1 MNLSDKTTSGAPLT
15 WADLSKQRK
24 EKTGPSG
31 QDIVGEQIKQAP
43 KNFADIGTSAPKEE
57 TVTADT
63 TTLPPKEETTPVS
76 TPAETVV
83 QEASQGAKSPE
94 KDIPPAAFD
103 PFSTEGIQY
112 ITPDQMRGDKKPL
125 AERMHEPA
133 SAETQQPE
141 SVAEPVEEKEEKPPV
156 MVMPESVN
164 QTEKPLE
171 SEESVKIEESTEVES
186 SSPPAI
192 KVLKEVDIQPE
203 EVSSEGAQSETS
215 LSLKESEPKEQE
227 GGATEKQSDESTAVT
242 ENILEKKEDKQD
254 EKLDQEKKEETPPKT
269 EGKTEDTPDK
279 EGDDKEKEGT
289 LPPKDGPQKGQN
301 YDLLA
306 QISAEDKMMNVKEEK
321 RQFFMTIMAS
331 VMGFMFQFDAYRKT
345 HNKLFSRLYA
355 SWKMFVFFLL
365 GCGGL
370 TALLMIYLV
379 MYFPSFVETYLRT
392 AGIQTSSL
400 KVNRFSSTQVVIEN
414 MQAKD
419 GSFYVG
425 RTTLTYTLPELV
437 RGHIREALM
446 QGVQINLDNKKPYWN
461 MAEIYKL
468 YQSSFASKMVQ
479 IENVMIP
486 EGMAYLTYN
495 DDTVPV
501 KFSVKNNYVDGIL
514 RSELPFKTEENT
526 IMEANGTLSVSGGR
540 KLNWSLD
547 LMSARLLS
555 PKVREISGGI
565 KATSSQGVFQ
575 DVKTDLTFTDLY
587 SSFSSNIDVK
597 INQGSV
603 DGRVTLKMAELNRDN
618 KRATQSYTFDF
629 SDLKVSDELTTL
641 ETKNDIIITANDV
654 TYPHFQLKN
663 GQVKLKGHLNCLK
676 GECTYQLSDPGE
688 VELLG
693 AEVLLSNH
701 AYISKKPLVF
711 KLETQPETPLFQ
723 RNTTGDYAFNFVIP
737 ELYFDGHR
745 NAEVSPVKLELKNVA
760 YTLKESLTQGESL
773 SVKVADGNLETP
785 DYALKAISA
794 DVMNPFS
801 TFPTGKLLIKEVKLL
816 DKKGFLQVPF
826 TLDLDLKHEHSQAK
840 LTALD
845 GQIQFDFDG
854 AIRLTSGTFRGN
866 FSMKPIQLKDLKVPL
881 NEIYPQFPAEIQHT
895 AGTISMMGEVDYRD
909 ATMISGPMFVLFDNV
924 SGHYKNFG
932 FEGLNTVLSVDTLM
946 PFSTKPDQ
954 DLFVAKLTGAFPVQN
969 LQALFQIENPYIF
982 LNKLSLDLGNI
993 PLSMDTLAIPFESNN
1008 TIIYLQN
1015 KRVELSKLAPG
1026 LNLPQPL
1033 EMTGFADV
1041 MIPLYIRNQGL
1052 TIQGAEANIRDA
1064 LFIAKPDNIPEFF
1077 EGATTYK
1084 TLNSSVTAN
1093 SIPNSNKV
1101 KVQVSLED
1109 DNIITRRKF
1118 HQTWDLDLN
1127 QILRPVAILPLP
1139 QEISIKKK
1147 MFDTEQ

>member
-1 MNLSDKTTSGAPLT
+1 M
-15 WADLSKQRK
+15 
-24 EKTGPSG
+24 
-31 QDIVGEQIKQAP
+31 
-43 KNFADIGTSAPKEE
+43 
-57 TVTADT
+57 
-63 TTLPPKEETTPVS
+63 
-76 TPAETVV
+76 
-83 QEASQGAKSPE
+83 
-94 KDIPPAAFD
+94 
-103 PFSTEGIQY
+103 
-112 ITPDQMRGDKKPL
+112 
-125 AERMHEPA
+125 
-133 SAETQQPE
+133 
-141 SVAEPVEEKEEKPPV
+141 
-156 MVMPESVN
+156 
-164 QTEKPLE
+164 
-171 SEESVKIEESTEVES
+171 
-186 SSPPAI
+186 
-192 KVLKEVDIQPE
+192 
-203 EVSSEGAQSETS
+203 
-215 LSLKESEPKEQE
+215 
-227 GGATEKQSDESTAVT
+227 
-242 ENILEKKEDKQD
+242 
-254 EKLDQEKKEETPPKT
+254 
-269 EGKTEDTPDK
+269 
-279 EGDDKEKEGT
+279 
-289 LPPKDGPQKGQN
+289 
-301 YDLLA
+301 
-306 QISAEDKMMNVKEEK
+306 
-321 RQFFMTIMAS
+321 
-331 VMGFMFQFDAYRKT
+331 
-345 HNKLFSRLYA
+345 
-355 SWKMFVFFLL
+355 
-365 GCGGL
+365 
-370 TALLMIYLV
+370 
-379 MYFPSFVETYLRT
+379 
-392 AGIQTSSL
+392 
-400 KVNRFSSTQVVIEN
+400 
-414 MQAKD
+414 
-419 GSFYVG
+419 
-425 RTTLTYTLPELV
+425 
-437 RGHIREALM
+437 
-446 QGVQINLDNKKPYWN
+446 
-461 MAEIYKL
+461 
-468 YQSSFASKMVQ
+468 
-479 IENVMIP
+479 
-486 EGMAYLTYN
+486 
-495 DDTVPV
+495 
-501 KFSVKNNYVDGIL
+501 
-514 RSELPFKTEENT
+514 
-526 IMEANGTLSVSGGR
+526 
-540 KLNWSLD
+540 
-547 LMSARLLS
+547 
-555 PKVREISGGI
+555 
-565 KATSSQGVFQ
+565 
-575 DVKTDLTFTDLY
+575 
-587 SSFSSNIDVK
+587 
-597 INQGSV
+597 
-603 DGRVTLKMAELNRDN
+603 
-618 KRATQSYTFDF
+618 
-629 SDLKVSDELTTL
+629 
-641 ETKNDIIITANDV
+641 
-654 TYPHFQLKN
+654 
-663 GQVKLKGHLNCLK
+663 
-676 GECTYQLSDPGE
+676 
-688 VELLG
+688 
-693 AEVLLSNH
+693 
-701 AYISKKPLVF
+701 
-711 KLETQPETPLFQ
+711 FQ

-760 YTLKESLTQGESL
+760 YTLKESLTQGESV